1 MASFYNSSLL
11 EQHQPAITALN
22 FDVTELGMVC
32 CSTLLDAI
40 DKKEINRKTLL
51 GYEVLMKES
60 TQK

>member
-1 MASFYNSSLL
+1 ML